1 MKVCGRQVRNMVEV
15 SIDGK
20 TKWSS
25 KDNSGLIKE
34 KDKVPSHILT
44 DFQSKDTGE
53 VM

>member
-25 KDNSGLIKE
+25 KDNSGSIKGKE
-34 KDKVPSHILT
+34 KVPSHILT
-44 DFQSKDTGE
+44 DSQSKDIGE